1 MFCSCCL
8 TTLEVTHSKLYDA
21 NLCPK
26 CEANIDDATDAAH
39 EHDLESGDHADLE
52 DEEDEDDLVMLT
64 DDDEPLNL
72 GSLDDS
78 FILDDDEDWD
88 EYGDY
93 IDDMDDAE
101 HASLY
106 AEDHYYE

>member
-8 TTLEVTHSKLYDA
+8 TNLEVKYSAMYDA

-26 CEANIDDATDAAH
+26 CEADIDDATDAAH
-39 EHDLESGDHADLE
+39 EHDIESGDHADLE
-52 DEEDEDDLVMLT
+52 DEEDEELYI
-64 DDDEPLNL
+64 
-72 GSLDDS
+72 DDS
-78 FILDDDEDWD
+78 DLWDEEDWD

-93 IDDMDDAE
+93 LDCIDDAE

-106 AEDHYYE
+106 AEDHDYE

>member
-21 NLCPK
+21 ALCPK

-39 EHDLESGDHADLE
+39 EHDIESGEHADLDDIE
-52 DEEDEDDLVMLT
+52 LTDEEDLALWEDEDT
-64 DDDEPLNL
+64 WGDDDGDVLDSEYENYLD
-72 GSLDDS
+72 SL
-78 FILDDDEDWD
+78 
-88 EYGDY
+88 
-93 IDDMDDAE
+93 DDAE